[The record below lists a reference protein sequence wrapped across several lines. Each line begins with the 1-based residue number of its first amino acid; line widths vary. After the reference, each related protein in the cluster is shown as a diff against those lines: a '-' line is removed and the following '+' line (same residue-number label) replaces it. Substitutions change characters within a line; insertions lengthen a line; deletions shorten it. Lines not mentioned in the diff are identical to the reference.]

1 MSDHDQSDKPGRLS
15 QREIQEVRRKLREL
29 DGKSS
34 LGGRIGRVMS
44 YPPKTSGNVK
54 RYRFGVSLLLL
65 AIFLMLVVVV
75 LPNDDRRL
83 YFAGFAIVMVL
94 VAAWQIDLAKER

>member
-1 MSDHDQSDKPGRLS
+1 MSDHDQSSRPGLS
-15 QREIQEVRRKLREL
+15 PREIQEVRRKLREL
-29 DGKSS
+29 DGRPSLKS
-34 LGGRIGRVMS
+34 RIGKVMS
-44 YPPKTSGNVK
+44 YPPTTSGNVK

-83 YFAGFAIVMVL
+83 YFAGFAVVMVL
-94 VAAWQIDLAKER
+94 IAAWQIDLAKRR